1 MDSYDAH
8 RTYNKSRWM
17 RAVAKLPT
25 GDHRKR
31 MAVVV
36 VRHADRR
43 DYGKLP
49 PPHNKRLTPQL
60 GRMAAAWR
68 QLANEPV
75 EHRGG
80 QTVGCHFASQF
91 PAETSLLFA

>member
-1 MDSYDAH
+1 
-8 RTYNKSRWM
+8 M

-49 PPHNKRLTPQL
+49 STQQTLNATAGQN
-60 GRMAAAWR
+60 GSG
-68 QLANEPV
+68 V
-75 EHRGG
+75 ETIGK
-80 QTVGCHFASQF
+80 
-91 PAETSLLFA
+91 